1 MNAKRLSKG
10 PRNPRG
16 EIIEMQRILLTDIR
30 NPKTMPHIRAQCA
43 RAYDVL
49 EERLRILNNKPLPGM
64 LRPDIA
70 QEREAKRAGKRKG
83 PSLLPMPE
91 VPSASVPSSPS
102 TPKECESSSISV
114 KYGDPKF
121 DRTAGNG

>member
-1 MNAKRLSKG
+1 MNAKRTRKG

-16 EIIEMQRILLTDIR
+16 EIIEMQAILLKDIR
-30 NPKTMPHIRAQCA
+30 NAKTSPVQRAQCA

-83 PSLLPMPE
+83 PSLLPLPE
-91 VPSASVPSSPS
+91 VPSV
-102 TPKECESSSISV
+102 ESSSPIHEV
-114 KYGDPKF
+114 KAPP
-121 DRTAGNG
+121 A

>member
-1 MNAKRLSKG
+1 MFRYSLPMPTLLPEQAKAMNAKRITKG
-10 PRNPRG
+10 PRNPRAD
-16 EIIEMQRILLTDIR
+16 IIDMQRILIADIR

-70 QEREAKRAGKRKG
+70 QEREAKRASKRKG
-83 PSLLPMPE
+83 PSLLPLPE
-91 VPSASVPSSPS
+91 VPSKESLSPQ
-102 TPKECESSSISV
+102 
-114 KYGDPKF
+114 
-121 DRTAGNG
+121 